1 LPLCQGE
8 AFLLEVKSFDD
19 RYGEPNALACCGA
32 CGYLASAP
40 RLREFDLPTLYG
52 TYNPHK
58 NIGANV
64 VVFEAAK
71 VTRAFAGDLATSVP
85 NVSWESCLQ
94 G

>member
-1 LPLCQGE
+1 
-8 AFLLEVKSFDD
+8 
-19 RYGEPNALACCGA
+19 
-32 CGYLASAP
+32 
-40 RLREFDLPTLYG
+40 LREFDLPTLYG

-64 VVFEAAK
+64 IVFEAAK

-85 NVSWESCLQ
+85 NVSWESCLH